1 MTIREFVEICHALR
15 NASPNAFYAHVDL
28 FCKQF
33 DGSMIYDCTFIDSH
47 GKQITGEQA
56 KAMHDQMFPQSPVG
70 KNSTVDQHLISEML
84 DALRLVQHWFEAGH
98 VIVKS
103 EQQKINDVVARVEG
117 RQPVL
122 FDVQSAFGIVNELG
136 GLKGEEWEKAARRV
150 WTSVQE

>member
-1 MTIREFVEICHALR
+1 MNTQEFVEICRAIR
-15 NASPNAFYAHVDL
+15 NGSPNAFYAHVDL
-28 FCKQF
+28 FCQQF
-33 DGSMIYDCTFIDSH
+33 EKANIYNCTFIDGA
-47 GKQITGEQA
+47 GKEITGEQA
-56 KAMHDQMFPQSPVG
+56 KIMHDQMFPQSPVG
-70 KNSTVDQHLISEML
+70 KNSTVDQHLIGEML
-84 DALRLVQHWFEAGH
+84 DALRLVQHWFEAGR

-136 GLKGEEWEKAARRV
+136 QLKGEEWEKAARRV